1 MEIIHP
7 NMRIL
12 VVCSKNS
19 GRISPF
25 VSDQVD
31 ALMQA
36 GVECEYFTIES
47 KGWRGYIKSRKP
59 LLNKIDHFKPD
70 LLHAHFGLSGFL
82 ANLQFKIPVITT
94 FHGCDINKFSLRL
107 FSYYPLILSSFC
119 IFVSE
124 NQAAKIPFFKSK
136 SNVLP
141 CGIDF
146 GNFFSIDKALARK
159 KLGWDQ
165 SKKIVLFSSN
175 FSRPEKNAALAFE
188 AMKLLPSDFELIE
201 LYGYSR
207 EEVNLVMNAVDVGLL
222 TSIREGSPMFFKEL
236 MACGKPIVTT
246 NVGDA
251 LEQLSD
257 IEGCFIVPYAPKEIS
272 MAIEKAVKF
281 EKVDYPQE
289 RLDKANNKQIAE
301 KLIAIYRKLTKR

>member
-1 MEIIHP
+1 MNSTIKV
-7 NMRIL
+7 L

-31 ALMQA
+31 ALIQS
-36 GVECEYFTIES
+36 GVNCQYFTIES
-47 KGWRGYIKSRKP
+47 KGWRGYLKSRKP
-59 LLNKIDHFKPD
+59 LLDKIKQFKPD

-82 ANLQFKIPVITT
+82 ANLQFNIPVITT
-94 FHGCDINKFSLRL
+94 FHGCDINKLSLRL
-107 FSYYPLILSSFC
+107 LSYYPLIMSDYC
-119 IFVSE
+119 IFVSA

-136 SNVLP
+136 SSIVP

-146 GNFFSIDKALARK
+146 ETFYPIDKIEARK
-159 KLGWDQ
+159 KLNWDL
-165 SKKIVLFSSN
+165 KKRIVLFSSKFN
-175 FSRPEKNAALAFE
+175 RPEKNAPLAFE
-188 AMKLLPSDFELIE
+188 AMKLLPSDYELVE

-207 EEVNLVMNAVDVGLL
+207 EEVNLVMNAVDIGLL

-251 LEQLSD
+251 VEQLSD
-257 IEGCFIVPYAPKEIS
+257 IEGCFIIPYDAIKICE
-272 MAIEKAVKF
+272 AIEKAIHTQKI
-281 EKVDYPQE
+281 DYPQE
-289 RLDKANNKQIAE
+289 KLDRVDNRHIAARLISIYNKLV
-301 KLIAIYRKLTKR
+301 KK